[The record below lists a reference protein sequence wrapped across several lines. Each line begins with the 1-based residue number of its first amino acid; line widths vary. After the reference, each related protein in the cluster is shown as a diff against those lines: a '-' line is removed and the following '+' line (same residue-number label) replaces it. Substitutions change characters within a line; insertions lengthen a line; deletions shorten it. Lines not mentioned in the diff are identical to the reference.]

1 MDLEQG
7 VIRHYTRGD
16 LNDIVL
22 SWLSAAGRDPRRPA
36 PDDLAPIDELHS
48 GGREATV
55 AFAEGIALKRDHRL
69 LDIGCGIGGPAR
81 FFADRTGCR
90 VEGIDLTP
98 EHIDVAIDLTRRMQ
112 LNDLVTFRVANALDL
127 SWVSQPFDAA
137 IMLHVGMNIQ
147 DKERL
152 FRNVRAAL
160 KAGSTFGIYDL
171 MRTSPDTIAFPMLWA
186 QTSATSFVEEPETYC
201 RLLEGAGFAIVRE
214 HNYRELVLDYNRRW
228 RAECAKNDALPS
240 MLTAMRGADW
250 SKRAANLN
258 EAMKARCLSP
268 IELICRAV

>member
-16 LNDIVL
+16 LNEIVL
-22 SWLSAAGRDPRRPA
+22 SWLSAGGRDPHRLT
-36 PDDLAPIDELHS
+36 PDDLAPVDELHS

-55 AFAEGIALKRDHRL
+55 AFAEGVALQRVHRL
-69 LDIGCGIGGPAR
+69 LDVGCGIGGPAR
-81 FFADRTGCR
+81 FFAARTGCR

-112 LNDLVTFRVANALDL
+112 LDHRVSFRVANALDM

-147 DKERL
+147 DKDRL

-171 MRTSPDTIAFPMLWA
+171 MRTGSDAIAYPMLWA
-186 QTSATSFVEEPETYC
+186 QTPATSFVEEPETYR

-214 HNYRELVLDYNRRW
+214 RNHRELVLDYNRRW
-228 RAECAKNDALPS
+228 RAGYAKNDALPS
-240 MLTAMRGADW
+240 TLAAMRGADW
-250 SKRAANLN
+250 SKRAANLH
-258 EAMKARCLSP
+258 EAMEARCLSP